1 MDLIP
6 LPGFRDFFPERA
18 ARREYVFSRWRNAAL
33 RFGFEPYDGPP
44 MEPTDLYRRKSG
56 EEIVG
61 QLYCFTDKGGR
72 EVSLRPEMTPTLA
85 RMIAAQGSSLP
96 KPIKWFSIPQL
107 FRYERQQRGRL
118 REHFQFNCDILG
130 EASVEA
136 DVELVALLTET
147 LSSFGLVAKDFAVRV
162 SDRLLLAAVLDA
174 LGIAGDEARG
184 RVFAVVDKL
193 SREPREKI
201 RARLVEGGFAAN
213 IADDL
218 LDLLIAR
225 DLGRI
230 ASRFESSPAVTAR
243 VLVLQRFF
251 GLLEC
256 MGLGA
261 FVEFDPSIVRG
272 LAYYTGIVFEAFD
285 RKGELRAIS
294 GGGRY
299 DHLLEALGGAPLPA
313 LGFGMGDVVLGEML
327 TDRNLWP
334 AKLDTG
340 PQVYLVLVDEALRP
354 QMLALGRNLRLAGFR
369 VDYPLVASAVGKQF
383 RAAAQRGAGAAV
395 VIAPEEWQRA
405 AVKLK
410 DLASRDERE
419 VSVAELDAALT
430 RLLKPNEKCA
440 ASNF

>member
-201 RARLVEGGFAAN
+201 RTRLVEGGFAAN

-218 LDLLIAR
+218 LDLLTAR

-334 AKLDTG
+334 SKLDSG
-340 PQVYLVLVDEALRP
+340 PQVYLILVDEALRP

-410 DLASRDERE
+410 DLASRDESE
-419 VSVAELDAALT
+419 VSVAELNAALT
-430 RLLKPNEKCA
+430 RLLKSDGKSA
-440 ASNF
+440 AV

>member
-44 MEPTDLYRRKSG
+44 MEPTELYRRKSG

-147 LSSFGLVAKDFAVRV
+147 LSSFGLAAKDFAVRA

-174 LGIAGDEARG
+174 LGIAGDEAHG

-218 LDLLIAR
+218 LDLLTAR

-243 VLVLQRFF
+243 VLILQRFF

-334 AKLDTG
+334 SKLDSG
-340 PQVYLVLVDEALRP
+340 PQVYLILVDEVLRP
-354 QMLALGRNLRLAGFR
+354 QMLALGRTLRLAGFR

-383 RAAAQRGAGAAV
+383 RAASQRGAGAAV

-410 DLASRDERE
+410 DLASRDETE
-419 VSVAELDAALT
+419 VPVAELGSTLAN
-430 RLLKPNEKCA
+430 LLNPNEKSA
-440 ASNF
+440 TSNF